1 MFLRQ
6 CGNHTLAFFFD
17 FFREPGMPLLD
28 KAGCQAEFQQGHGKS
43 RRQVVEI
50 RAYFCELH
58 GFDGLVV
65 ELLYRIV
72 QFVIKQLRFFHGVQ
86 VLKSAPIVAR
96 FPVVTAYNGAMKVI
110 VCAVA
115 ALLLCAAAVMLAP
128 DAGAQNYPN
137 RTVRIVVPISAGGAT
152 DVFARTLA
160 IGYTEAWNQQV
171 IVDNRPGAGGMIGSE
186 MVAKAVP
193 DGYTL
198 LMGNVAP
205 NAVNVSLFKK
215 LGFDPVKDFSP
226 VSLVA
231 ITPNILVAHPSQPVK
246 TVKELLALAKAKPG
260 ALNFP
265 SAGVGSSSH
274 LAGELLKSLAKIDMV
289 HVPFKGGGPALV
301 AMISG
306 EVQIMFATMPAA
318 MPHVKSGKARAI
330 AVTTSKRS
338 QAMPELP
345 TIAEAGVTGYEAS
358 TWYGLLAPAKTPK
371 PVVDRLHADTVK
383 ILAGPARQRLEI
395 QGFEPVGGTPAE
407 FSAYIKSEIVK
418 WAKVIKDAN
427 IPAE

>member
-1 MFLRQ
+1 M
-6 CGNHTLAFFFD
+6 GN
-17 FFREPGMPLLD
+17 PL
-28 KAGCQAEFQQGHGKS
+28 
-43 RRQVVEI
+43 I
-50 RAYFCELH
+50 W
-58 GFDGLVV
+58 
-65 ELLYRIV
+65 I
-72 QFVIKQLRFFHGVQ
+72 
-86 VLKSAPIVAR
+86 
-96 FPVVTAYNGAMKVI
+96 
-110 VCAVA
+110 A
-115 ALLLCAAAVMLAP
+115 ALCAATGAVQAADVYPVRPIRMIVAYPPGGGTDQVGRVMADQLTQQL
-128 DAGAQNYPN
+128 GQNVVVDN
-137 RTVRIVVPISAGGAT
+137 RGGAT
-152 DVFARTLA
+152 GNIGTELAAR
-160 IGYTEAWNQQV
+160 
-171 IVDNRPGAGGMIGSE
+171 
-186 MVAKAVP
+186 AVP

-215 LGFDPVKDFSP
+215 LGFDPVGDFSP

-231 ITPNILVAHPSQPVK
+231 ITPNILVAHPSLQVK
-246 TVKELLALAKAKPG
+246 TVRELLALAKARPG
-260 ALNFP
+260 TLNFP

-330 AVTTSKRS
+330 AVTTAKRS

-371 PVVDRLHADTVK
+371 PVIDRIHAETVK
-383 ILAGPARQRLEI
+383 ILAGPARQRLEV
-395 QGFEPVGGTPAE
+395 QGFEPIGGTPAE
-407 FSAYIKSEIVK
+407 FSAYIKSEILK
-418 WAKVIKDAN
+418 WAKVIRDAN